1 MKLSTLP
8 AIAIALTFF
17 VAGALAAPADT
28 YTITP
33 DEWAQPRNGENMAAM
48 APIRAAVQDWMK
60 HPGYHIV
67 IMHSG
72 DDIGILW
79 ASEVHD
85 WLVSLG
91 VPSSSLESRI
101 SGQDENSVTLSVEP

>member
-1 MKLSTLP
+1 MKLSLLP
-8 AIAIALTFF
+8 VIVLTAFTT
-17 VAGALAAPADT
+17 AALAAPPHT

-33 DEWAQPRNGENMAAM
+33 DEWAQPRSGENMAAM
-48 APIRAAVQDWMK
+48 APVRAAVKEWMK
-60 HPGYHIV
+60 HPGDHIV

-72 DDIGILW
+72 DDIGSLW

-91 VPSSSLESRI
+91 VPSTALKNRI

>member
-1 MKLSTLP
+1 MKLLTLP
-8 AIAIALTFF
+8 AIALMFF
-17 VAGALAAPADT
+17 TAGVLAAPAHT

-33 DEWAQPRNGENMAAM
+33 DEWAQPRNGANMAAM
-48 APIRAAVQDWMK
+48 APVRAAVQEWMK
-60 HPGYHIV
+60 HPGGHIV

-72 DDIGILW
+72 DEIGSLW

-91 VPSSSLESRI
+91 VPSASLQDRI